1 MKLSKV
7 CLALI
12 LALSAS
18 ALKVSNKSAAAS
30 LASADASLQ
39 SMAEVGKTKVTTG
52 SSTKKDDDPYGIGE
66 FCLGC
71 VLIPF
76 ALVFLW
82 KNEKK
87 LVTYAKCMETAKED
101 CTSVSADSAD
111 QGNNFKLVHVTG
123 KTENKTDLVDN
134 DFGVT
139 AENSYRLIRS
149 VEMYQ
154 W

>member
-1 MKLSKV
+1 MV
-7 CLALI
+7 A

-18 ALKVSNKSAAAS
+18 ALKVKNKADSGVSAEILFGDHNDQLAQLAKIKTSTTNTTTSNSDS
-30 LASADASLQ
+30 W
-39 SMAEVGKTKVTTG
+39 
-52 SSTKKDDDPYGIGE
+52 GIGE
-66 FCLGC
+66 FCFGC

-87 LVTYAKCMETAKED
+87 IVTYAKCMETAQKE
-101 CTSVSADSAD
+101 CTEVNADSAD
-111 QGNNFKLVHVTG
+111 QSNNFKLVHVSG

-149 VEMYQ
+149 VEMHQ